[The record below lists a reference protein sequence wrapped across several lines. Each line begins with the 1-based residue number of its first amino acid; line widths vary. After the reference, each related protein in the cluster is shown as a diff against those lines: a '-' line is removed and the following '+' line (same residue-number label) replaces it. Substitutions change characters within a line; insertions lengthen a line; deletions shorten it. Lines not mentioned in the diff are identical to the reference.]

1 MTLALCE
8 AAKRERDGGRK
19 KGEAYM
25 RERER
30 QRLREKDTETEM
42 LNTPGR
48 ASSLIIL
55 IT

>member
-30 QRLREKDTETEM
+30 QRLREKDTET